1 MNYVHL
7 IAVLA
12 IFQFMYFA
20 ILVGKAREQYGVK
33 APAISGNEHFERA
46 FRVQM
51 NTLEQLVCFLPA
63 LLIAAN
69 YWPQPYVAAAGVVYL
84 VGRALYRRAYVADPA
99 KRGTGF
105 MLTFIPTLLLL
116 IASLV
121 GAFIGSAA

>member
-12 IFQFMYFA
+12 IVQFMYFA

-33 APAISGNEHFERA
+33 APAISGNEMFERA

-63 LLIAAN
+63 LLIAAA
-69 YWPQPYVAAAGVVYL
+69 YWPQPYVAALGVVYL
-84 VGRALYRRAYVADPA
+84 VGRALYRRAYVTDPA

-121 GAFIGSAA
+121 GALIG